1 MPLYIKPKMES
12 NKNLS
17 NLDIKV
23 LSDIFHHLNEINQ
36 SCNLLR
42 ESFLNSTDIVDK
54 INRSISFLNQFE
66 DIFIYIDKERSLTK
80 YQKKVYRNLTIM
92 IKHIQVSNLTQEKL
106 QKLILEYR
114 DIIES
119 SSDFL
124 NQKIKLEKIIEH

>member
-1 MPLYIKPKMES
+1 MES

-92 IKHIQVSNLTQEKL
+92 IKHIQLSNLTQEKL
-106 QKLILEYR
+106 QKLISEYR

>member
-1 MPLYIKPKMES
+1 MES

-92 IKHIQVSNLTQEKL
+92 IKHIQVTNLTQEKL

-124 NQKIKLEKIIEH
+124 NQKIKLEKNIEH

>member
-1 MPLYIKPKMES
+1 MES

-80 YQKKVYRNLTIM
+80 HQKKVYRNLTIM

-106 QKLILEYR
+106 QKLISEYR

>member
-1 MPLYIKPKMES
+1 MES

-54 INRSISFLNQFE
+54 INRSISFLNQVE
-66 DIFIYIDKERSLTK
+66 DIFIYIDKERSLIK
-80 YQKKVYRNLTIM
+80 NQKKVYRNLTIM

-119 SSDFL
+119 SSNFL
-124 NQKIKLEKIIEH
+124 NQKIKLEKIIEN

>member
-1 MPLYIKPKMES
+1 MES

-42 ESFLNSTDIVDK
+42 ENFLNSTDIVDK

-66 DIFIYIDKERSLTK
+66 DIFIYIDKEKSLTK
-80 YQKKVYRNLTIM
+80 YQKKVYRTLTIM

>member
-1 MPLYIKPKMES
+1 MES

-42 ESFLNSTDIVDK
+42 ENFLNSTDIVDK

-80 YQKKVYRNLTIM
+80 YQKKKSFLIKKFNTGSPHITRFHFAQSSLYTRFM
-92 IKHIQVSNLTQEKL
+92 IVPNEFTLCKAGRSGICWHAQ
-106 QKLILEYR
+106 
-114 DIIES
+114 
-119 SSDFL
+119 
-124 NQKIKLEKIIEH
+124 

>member
-1 MPLYIKPKMES
+1 MES

-23 LSDIFHHLNEINQ
+23 LSDIYHHLNEINQ

>member
-1 MPLYIKPKMES
+1 MES

-42 ESFLNSTDIVDK
+42 KSFLNSTDIVDK

-66 DIFIYIDKERSLTK
+66 DIFIYIDKEKSLTK

>member
-1 MPLYIKPKMES
+1 MES

-92 IKHIQVSNLTQEKL
+92 IKHIQLSNLTQEKL
-106 QKLILEYR
+106 QKLISEYR

-124 NQKIKLEKIIEH
+124 NQKIKLEKNIEH

>member
-1 MPLYIKPKMES
+1 MES

-36 SCNLLR
+36 SCNVLR

-66 DIFIYIDKERSLTK
+66 DIFIYIDKERSLIK
-80 YQKKVYRNLTIM
+80 NQKKVYRNLTIM

>member
-1 MPLYIKPKMES
+1 MES

-54 INRSISFLNQFE
+54 INRSISFLNQVE

-92 IKHIQVSNLTQEKL
+92 IKHIQVTNLTQEKL
-106 QKLILEYR
+106 QKLISEYR

>member
-1 MPLYIKPKMES
+1 MES

-66 DIFIYIDKERSLTK
+66 DIFIYIDKEKSLTK
-80 YQKKVYRNLTIM
+80 YQKEVYRNLTIM
-92 IKHIQVSNLTQEKL
+92 IKHIQVTNLTQEKL
-106 QKLILEYR
+106 QKLISEYR

>member
-1 MPLYIKPKMES
+1 MES

-124 NQKIKLEKIIEH
+124 NQKIKLEKTIEN

>member
-1 MPLYIKPKMES
+1 MES

-42 ESFLNSTDIVDK
+42 ESFLNSTDIIDK

-124 NQKIKLEKIIEH
+124 NQKIMLEKIIEH

>member
-1 MPLYIKPKMES
+1 MES

-42 ESFLNSTDIVDK
+42 ESFLNSTDIVGK

-66 DIFIYIDKERSLTK
+66 DIFIYIDKERSLIK
-80 YQKKVYRNLTIM
+80 NQKKVYRNLTIM
-92 IKHIQVSNLTQEKL
+92 IKHIQVTNLTQEKL
-106 QKLILEYR
+106 QKLISEYR

>member
-1 MPLYIKPKMES
+1 MES

-23 LSDIFHHLNEINQ
+23 LSDIFHHLYEINQ

>member
-1 MPLYIKPKMES
+1 MES

-42 ESFLNSTDIVDK
+42 ENFLNSTDIVDK

>member
-1 MPLYIKPKMES
+1 MES

-66 DIFIYIDKERSLTK
+66 DIFIYIDKEKSLTK

-106 QKLILEYR
+106 QKLILKYR

>member
-1 MPLYIKPKMES
+1 MES

-66 DIFIYIDKERSLTK
+66 DIFIYIDKEKSLTK

-124 NQKIKLEKIIEH
+124 NQKIKLEKTIEN

>member
-1 MPLYIKPKMES
+1 MES

-23 LSDIFHHLNEINQ
+23 LRDIFHHLNEINQ

-66 DIFIYIDKERSLTK
+66 DIFIYIDKEKSLTK
-80 YQKKVYRNLTIM
+80 YQKEVYRNLTIM

-106 QKLILEYR
+106 QKLISEYR

-119 SSDFL
+119 SSEFL
-124 NQKIKLEKIIEH
+124 NQKIKLEKNIEH

>member
-1 MPLYIKPKMES
+1 MES

-106 QKLILEYR
+106 QKLISEYR

>member
-1 MPLYIKPKMES
+1 MES

-66 DIFIYIDKERSLTK
+66 DIFIYIDKEKSLTK
-80 YQKKVYRNLTIM
+80 YQKKVYRTLTIM

>member
-1 MPLYIKPKMES
+1 
-12 NKNLS
+12 
-17 NLDIKV
+17 
-23 LSDIFHHLNEINQ
+23 
-36 SCNLLR
+36 
-42 ESFLNSTDIVDK
+42 
-54 INRSISFLNQFE
+54 
-66 DIFIYIDKERSLTK
+66 
-80 YQKKVYRNLTIM
+80 M

>member
-1 MPLYIKPKMES
+1 MES

-124 NQKIKLEKIIEH
+124 NQKIKLEKIIEN

>member
-1 MPLYIKPKMES
+1 MES

-66 DIFIYIDKERSLTK
+66 DIFIYIDKKRSLTK

>member
-1 MPLYIKPKMES
+1 MES

-42 ESFLNSTDIVDK
+42 ESFLNSTDIVYK

>member
-1 MPLYIKPKMES
+1 MES

>member
-1 MPLYIKPKMES
+1 MES

-54 INRSISFLNQFE
+54 INQSISFLNTFE

-124 NQKIKLEKIIEH
+124 NQKIKLEKTIEN

>member
-1 MPLYIKPKMES
+1 MES

-66 DIFIYIDKERSLTK
+66 DIFIYIDKEKSLTK
-80 YQKKVYRNLTIM
+80 YQKEVYRNLTIM

>member
-1 MPLYIKPKMES
+1 MES

-66 DIFIYIDKERSLTK
+66 DIFIYIYKERSLTK

>member
-1 MPLYIKPKMES
+1 MES

-54 INRSISFLNQFE
+54 INQSISFLNTFE

>member
-1 MPLYIKPKMES
+1 MES

-42 ESFLNSTDIVDK
+42 ESFLNSTDIIDK

>member
-1 MPLYIKPKMES
+1 MES

-66 DIFIYIDKERSLTK
+66 DIFIYIDKERSLIK
-80 YQKKVYRNLTIM
+80 NQKKVYRNLNIM
-92 IKHIQVSNLTQEKL
+92 IKHIQVTNLTQEKL
-106 QKLILEYR
+106 QKLISEYR

>member
-1 MPLYIKPKMES
+1 MES

-23 LSDIFHHLNEINQ
+23 LRDIFHHLNEINQ

-66 DIFIYIDKERSLTK
+66 DIFIYIDKEKSLTK
-80 YQKKVYRNLTIM
+80 YQKEVYRNLTIM

-106 QKLILEYR
+106 QKLISEYR

>member
-1 MPLYIKPKMES
+1 MES

-66 DIFIYIDKERSLTK
+66 DIFIYIDKERSLIK
-80 YQKKVYRNLTIM
+80 NQKKVYRNLTIM

-124 NQKIKLEKIIEH
+124 NQKIKLEKIFEH

>member
-1 MPLYIKPKMES
+1 MES

-80 YQKKVYRNLTIM
+80 HQKKVYRNLTIM

>member
-1 MPLYIKPKMES
+1 MES

-66 DIFIYIDKERSLTK
+66 DIFIYIDKERSLIK
-80 YQKKVYRNLTIM
+80 NQKKVYRNLTIM
-92 IKHIQVSNLTQEKL
+92 IKRIQVTNLTQEKL
-106 QKLILEYR
+106 QKLISEYR

>member
-1 MPLYIKPKMES
+1 MES

-66 DIFIYIDKERSLTK
+66 DIFIYIDKKKSLTK